1 MREASTLFAAKY
13 IQMGARIRYYRT
25 IRSLEQVE
33 LAEKLGITPQ
43 YLSKLERGVSKPSMD
58 LLFLIAQELNVDAV
72 KLIQEE
78 SQL

>member
-1 MREASTLFAAKY
+1 LFAAKY

>member
-1 MREASTLFAAKY
+1 MFAAKY